1 MNVDRDRLKQK
12 EQELTQRINRL
23 TKELR
28 QVQVELL
35 VAHADT
41 MMRKG
46 AVYVPCGRTG

>member
-1 MNVDRDRLKQK
+1 MDNDRLSQR
-12 EQELTQRINRL
+12 EQELTAKINRL

-41 MMRKG
+41 VMRKG
-46 AVYVPCGRTG
+46 VQYVPCGRTG